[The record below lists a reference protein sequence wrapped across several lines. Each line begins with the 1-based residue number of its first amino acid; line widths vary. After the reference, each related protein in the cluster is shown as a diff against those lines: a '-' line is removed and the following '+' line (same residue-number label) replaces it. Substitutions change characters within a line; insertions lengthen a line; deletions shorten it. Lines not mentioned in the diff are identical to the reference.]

1 MQLSIGWLSSFA
13 VLLSLI
19 FGLYEA
25 NLSRYAGAAY
35 SSLSHSAWALGLAW
49 IVIACSTGNGGY
61 INSILSLT
69 ILYPFSRVTYCA
81 YLVHPLMIRVMV
93 MNMDSPIH
101 LGKELL
107 CLLFLGQVVVSY
119 VLAFFISIAFEA
131 PVVSMLRIL
140 SKLPTTSS
148 NKKTDEN
155 T

>member
-1 MQLSIGWLSSFA
+1 MS
-13 VLLSLI
+13 VLLLLI

-25 NLSRYAGAAY
+25 NLSRYVGAAY

-61 INSILSLT
+61 INSLLSAT

-81 YLVHPLMIRVMV
+81 YLVHPLTIRIMV
-93 MNMDSPIH
+93 MNMDSPVH
-101 LGKELL
+101 LGKDMMLIM
-107 CLLFLGQVVVSY
+107 FLGQVVLSY

-140 SKLPTTSS
+140 AKLPTSS
-148 NKKTDEN
+148 HRKTNEA